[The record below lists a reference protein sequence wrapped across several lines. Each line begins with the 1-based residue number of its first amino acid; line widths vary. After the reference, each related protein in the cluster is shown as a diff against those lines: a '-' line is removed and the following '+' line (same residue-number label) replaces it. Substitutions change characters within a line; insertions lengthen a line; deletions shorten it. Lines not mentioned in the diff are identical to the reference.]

1 MPDHD
6 PEHPGPDPRRQVP
19 GRDPDQGPDP
29 RLGDGPDPRL
39 IDDLEHGADGPG
51 PARSLVEAY
60 VYLDLVAPGGS
71 EQAAV
76 ADGSEGWLVRAGGVE
91 VLVPYEAEETAR
103 QAEATFGTGLSA
115 LLDPGQWVLVA
126 STYASRAL
134 EGGLLLA
141 EDPSDPEGLDTVAA
155 DWSFAAD
162 AIAEALKFVPEGDAG
177 ADGPDPES
185 FWTEMGRS
193 ARDAAP
199 GRFTRAKL
207 ESDLAFYRQNL
218 ADLHRL
224 HAD

>member
-1 MPDHD
+1 MPDRD
-6 PEHPGPDPRRQVP
+6 PERPGPDARRQAS
-19 GRDPDQGPDP
+19 GHSSEQGPDHGSDH
-29 RLGDGPDPRL
+29 RLTGGLDRR
-39 IDDLEHGADGPG
+39 ADGPG

-76 ADGSEGWLVRAGGVE
+76 ADGDEGWLVRAGGVE
-91 VLVPYEAEETAR
+91 VLVPYEAEEAAR
-103 QAEATFGTGLSA
+103 QSEATFGTGLSA
-115 LLDPGQWVLVA
+115 LLDPGQWVLVSA
-126 STYASRAL
+126 TYASRAL

-141 EDPSDPEGLDTVAA
+141 EDPSDPEGLDAVAA

-162 AIAEALKFVPEGDAG
+162 AVAEALKFVPEGDAG
-177 ADGPDPES
+177 ADGPDLES

-207 ESDLAFYRQNL
+207 ESDLAFYRQSL

>member
-1 MPDHD
+1 MPDRD
-6 PEHPGPDPRRQVP
+6 PERPGHDARRQAS
-19 GRDPDQGPDP
+19 GHGSDQGPDHGSDH
-29 RLGDGPDPRL
+29 RLTDGLDRS
-39 IDDLEHGADGPG
+39 ADGPG

-76 ADGSEGWLVRAGGVE
+76 TDGDEGWLVRADGVE
-91 VLVPYEAEETAR
+91 VLVPYEAEEAAR
-103 QAEATFGTGLSA
+103 QSEATFGTGLSA
-115 LLDPGQWVLVA
+115 LLDPGQWVLVSA
-126 STYASRAL
+126 TYASRAL

-141 EDPSDPEGLDTVAA
+141 EDPSDPEGLDAVAA

-162 AIAEALKFVPEGDAG
+162 AVAEALKFVPEGDVG
-177 ADGPDPES
+177 ADGPDLES

-207 ESDLAFYRQNL
+207 ESDLAFYRQSL

>member
-1 MPDHD
+1 MPDHG
-6 PEHPGPDPRRQVP
+6 PERPGPDARRQAS
-19 GRDPDQGPDP
+19 GHGSDQGPDHGSDH
-29 RLGDGPDPRL
+29 RLTDGLDRR
-39 IDDLEHGADGPG
+39 ADGPG

-76 ADGSEGWLVRAGGVE
+76 ADGDEGWLVRAGGVE
-91 VLVPYEAEETAR
+91 VLVPYEAEEAAR
-103 QAEATFGTGLSA
+103 QSEATFGTGLSA
-115 LLDPGQWVLVA
+115 LLDPGQWVLVSA
-126 STYASRAL
+126 TYASRAL

-141 EDPSDPEGLDTVAA
+141 EDPSDPEGLDAVAA

-162 AIAEALKFVPEGDAG
+162 AVAEALKFVPEGDAG

-207 ESDLAFYRQNL
+207 ESDLAFYRQSL